1 VAGRILK
8 EDVEALRHQADIVAI
23 IGDYTSLR
31 RAGKSFKGLCP
42 FHTER
47 TPSFTCT
54 PDGNFFHCF
63 GCGASGDIY
72 DFLQRVEGLDFPE
85 AVETLARR
93 TGFALRYEQLT
104 TREKRAIGERSRL
117 VAVSHLAR
125 DHFVQR
131 LLGDEGLV
139 ARDYLKSRG
148 FGRTEADA
156 FQLGFA
162 TESWDDLSRALVA
175 DGVDPA
181 DLIAIGV
188 SVRNDRGGLRDRFRG
203 RVIFPILDPGGDVIG
218 FGGRILPTIDYG
230 DFEPPKYLNS
240 PETPL
245 YRKSR
250 VLYGVPQARSE
261 IVARDQVLVCEGYTD
276 VLALH
281 QAGFA
286 NAVATCGTA
295 VGVEHLRALSRYT
308 KRVVLAF
315 DADRAGVQA
324 AERAWEAVRELAGTA
339 AIDLAVLPLPEG
351 RDPADL
357 VRDVGAE
364 GLRAAVAASQAVVPF
379 LIAARLEQADLSS
392 EQGRVAALREALDVL
407 GRETDP
413 ELRRAWA
420 RSEIARPLGIAYD
433 FVAASAA
440 RVGIML
446 DTVEGVAS
454 TRGRSSGGSRAHGG
468 DARGGGAAAGGSAG
482 SAAGGPGGGS
492 AGAPATSVA
501 TDVRLERAV
510 LRAVLQTPDLLPPAV
525 GELDATSFHHPSAA
539 GVWRAV
545 TAAGGPGSST
555 SAILEAADDDLV
567 RDVIRGL
574 LLEEDPAAVAGE
586 PELRRRAAWD
596 LVHGLVSR
604 ALVVEEQALRARLA
618 QADPS
623 GDPQGMLALQGQL
636 QDLAAR
642 RRSLRDG
649 FED

>member
-93 TGFALRYEQLT
+93 SGFALRYEQLT

-148 FGRTEADA
+148 FGRAEADV

-175 DGVDPA
+175 EGVDPA

-218 FGGRILPTIDYG
+218 FGGRVLPTIDYG

-339 AIDLAVLPLPEG
+339 AIDLAVLPLPDG

-357 VRDVGAE
+357 VRDVGAD
-364 GLRAAVAASQAVVPF
+364 GLRAAVAGSRAVVPF
-379 LIAARLEQADLSS
+379 LIAARLEQADLTS
-392 EQGRVAALREALDVL
+392 EQGRVAALRDALEVL
-407 GRETDP
+407 GRESDP

-433 FVAASAA
+433 FVAATAA
-440 RVGIML
+440 RAGIIL

-454 TRGRSSGGSRAHGG
+454 TRGRPAGARGPGAGGAAG
-468 DARGGGAAAGGSAG
+468 AAGGGAAG
-482 SAAGGPGGGS
+482 GGPGG
-492 AGAPATSVA
+492 AVV

-510 LRAVLQTPDLLPPAV
+510 LRAVLQTPELLPPAV
-525 GELDATSFHHPSAA
+525 RELDATSFHHPAAA

-545 TAAGGPGSST
+545 TAAGGPGAST
-555 SAILEAADDDLV
+555 GAIMDAADDDLV

-574 LLEEDPAAVAGE
+574 LLEEDPATVAGE
-586 PELRRRAAWD
+586 PELRRRSAWD
-596 LVHGLVSR
+596 LVHGLVAR
-604 ALVVEEQALRARLA
+604 ALIVEEQALRERLA

-623 GDPQGMLALQGQL
+623 ADPQGMLALQAQL
-636 QDLAAR
+636 KDLAAR
-642 RRSLRDG
+642 RRGLREG
-649 FED
+649 FDD

>member
-1 VAGRILK
+1 MAGRILK

-54 PDGNFFHCF
+54 PDGNFVHCF
-63 GCGASGDIY
+63 GCGASGDVY
-72 DFLQRVEGLDFPE
+72 DFLQRVEGLDFAE
-85 AVETLARR
+85 SVETLARR
-93 TGFALRYEQLT
+93 SGFALRYEQLT

-131 LLGDEGLV
+131 LLSDEGLV

-148 FGRTEADA
+148 FGRAEADV

-162 TESWDDLSRALVA
+162 TESWDDLSRVLVA

-218 FGGRILPTIDYG
+218 FGGRVLPAIDYG

-339 AIDLAVLPLPEG
+339 AIDLSVLPLPAG

-364 GLRAAVAASQAVVPF
+364 GLRTAVTASRAVVPF
-379 LIAARLEQADLSS
+379 LIAARLEQADLTS
-392 EQGRVAALREALDVL
+392 EQGRVAALREALEVL
-407 GRETDP
+407 GRERDP

-433 FVAASAA
+433 FVAATAA
-440 RVGIML
+440 RAGVAL
-446 DTVEGVAS
+446 DTVQGVAS
-454 TRGRSSGGSRAHGG
+454 TRGRSADGPRASGSGGPAGGGAGVGRAGGSRA
-468 DARGGGAAAGGSAG
+468 
-482 SAAGGPGGGS
+482 
-492 AGAPATSVA
+492 APAASVV

-510 LRAVLQTPDLLPPAV
+510 LRAVLQAPELLPPAV

-545 TAAGGPGSST
+545 TAAGGPGAST
-555 SAILEAADDDLV
+555 TAILAAADDDLV

-574 LLEEDPAAVAGE
+574 LLEDDPATVAGE
-586 PELRRRAAWD
+586 PELRRRSAWD

-604 ALVVEEQALRARLA
+604 ALIVEEQALRERLA
-618 QADPS
+618 QVDPT
-623 GDPQGMLALQGQL
+623 GDPQTMLALQGQL
-636 QDLAAR
+636 QDLASR
-642 RRSLRDG
+642 RRSMREA